1 MFFETDF
8 TRAIGACSS
17 AYGLKCGQIWN
28 LAPDV
33 FAARVHEEDQQD
45 WKTIFYFDSRQIK
58 LRDTESGAERI
69 NRSVQLLMEAGLTT
83 GRLATG
89 LEEEYIS
96 IAYFNHFALSNT
108 IGILNCASQLFVRVD
123 NQEIEWLGYPDPVG
137 SVEC

>member
-8 TRAIGACSS
+8 TRAIGACSG

-33 FAARVHEEDQQD
+33 FAARVHEEGQQD

-69 NRSVQLLMEAGLTT
+69 DRSVRLLMEAGLTA
-83 GRLATG
+83 GRLT
-89 LEEEYIS
+89 ECIS
-96 IAYFNHFALSNT
+96 IAYFSRFALSNT
-108 IGILNCASQLFVRVD
+108 IGVLNCASQLFVRVD